1 MESSLTDKHI
11 VGEDMLMTFCKFYL
25 RLCVSSDQWKNCV
38 GKILLVTWRIFL
50 YENNCNYNFYKFI
63 KRFFRIRFYPF
74 FSFPKNQNKKSNIRQ
89 VGDLVKKNI
98 SVFSLQLVALYFKNI
113 SNLIDFYKGT
123 FSHVIPVRII
133 VSW

>member
-1 MESSLTDKHI
+1 MKTI
-11 VGEDMLMTFCKFYL
+11 VTII
-25 RLCVSSDQWKNCV
+25 STN
-38 GKILLVTWRIFL
+38 LLKDFSEFV
-50 YENNCNYNFYKFI
+50 FI
-63 KRFFRIRFYPF
+63 PF
-74 FSFPKNQNKKSNIRQ
+74 FSSAKNQSKKSNIRQ

-133 VSW
+133 VS

>member
-1 MESSLTDKHI
+1 MKTI
-11 VGEDMLMTFCKFYL
+11 VTII
-25 RLCVSSDQWKNCV
+25 STN
-38 GKILLVTWRIFL
+38 LLKDFSEFV
-50 YENNCNYNFYKFI
+50 FI
-63 KRFFRIRFYPF
+63 PF
-74 FSFPKNQNKKSNIRQ
+74 FPSSKNQSKKSNIRQ

-133 VSW
+133 VS